1 MNDMNKALSEQLE
14 KLRQQAVD
22 QYKVT
27 DWGVTYVDGRW
38 IVGFLIK
45 HKRFIGSGSTPQEA
59 YTKALHD
66 IAGTIVPPF

>member
-1 MNDMNKALSEQLE
+1 MNKALSDQILKLLQAAE
-14 KLRQQAVD
+14 KD
-22 QYKVT
+22 YGVT

-45 HKRFIGSGSTPQEA
+45 HKRFIGSGNTPQDA

-66 IAGTIVPPF
+66 IEGTKPPPF